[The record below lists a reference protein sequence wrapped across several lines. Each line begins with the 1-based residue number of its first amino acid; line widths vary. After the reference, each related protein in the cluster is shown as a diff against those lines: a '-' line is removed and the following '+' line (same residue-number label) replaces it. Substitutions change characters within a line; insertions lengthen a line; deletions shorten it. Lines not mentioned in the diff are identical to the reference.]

1 MRNTT
6 DETIEEQDE
15 ERESVLSDIDYIRNK
30 QITSEIQEL
39 EDSLEEGY
47 QQF

>member
-1 MRNTT
+1 MRTTT

>member
-39 EDSLEEGY
+39 EESLEEGY

>member
-39 EDSLEEGY
+39 EDS
-47 QQF
+47 

>member
-6 DETIEEQDE
+6 DETTEERKE
-15 ERESVLSDIDYIRNK
+15 ERESVLSDIDYIRNRR
-30 QITSEIQEL
+30 ITSEIQEL

>member
-15 ERESVLSDIDYIRNK
+15 ERESVLSDNDYIRNK